1 MKIFIGTDHAG
12 FELKQALA
20 SYLKEL
26 EYDIEDM
33 GAYEFN
39 NEDDYPDFI
48 APVAEAVAKD
58 SKVKGIILG
67 GSGQGEAIVANH
79 FLGVRAAVYY
89 GGPLDIIRLSRE
101 HNDANILSLGARFIS
116 LDEARAA
123 VKLWLETEFSGEE
136 RHLRRIKKI
145 DNVQDEFDKWSIIKK
160 QINEKSNSPFFK
172 PRDIFF
178 IKVGKNVGFEENGK
192 GDSFR
197 RPVLVLKKFSGDVF
211 WGIPLSTTKKE
222 GIYYYHFSFTKNKE
236 SVALLSQVRLF
247 DARRLIHKKGMIN
260 KDDYDIIIQKIS
272 NLLSR

>member
-12 FELKQALA
+12 FELKQALV

-26 EYDIEDM
+26 GYEVEDM
-33 GAYEFN
+33 GAYELDS
-39 NEDDYPDFI
+39 EDDYPDFI
-48 APVAEAVAKD
+48 APVAKAVAKD
-58 SKVKGIILG
+58 SKAKGIILG
-67 GSGQGEAIVANH
+67 GSGQGEAIAANR
-79 FLGVRAAVYY
+79 FRGVRAAVYY
-89 GGPLDIIRLSRE
+89 GGILNIVRLSRE

-116 LDEARAA
+116 EDEAKEA

-136 RHLRRIKKI
+136 RHLRRIEKI

-160 QINEKSNSPFFK
+160 QINEKLGSPFFK

-197 RPVLVLKKFSGDVF
+197 RPVLVLKKFSKDIF

-222 GIYYYHFSFTKNKE
+222 GTYYYHFSFTKNKE

-260 KDDYDIIIQKIS
+260 KDDYDTIIQKIS
-272 NLLSR
+272 DLLSR